1 MLSSRYLS
9 RRHGRSDP
17 HFFSSLQ
24 LGFIHL
30 CAPSRTSPASAPETP
45 NSITAGQQWEEGSSG
60 PAGSN
65 SETFLSSTVGKDK
78 AAFCGLISNKKC
90 E

>member
-17 HFFSSLQ
+17 HFFSSLH
-24 LGFIHL
+24 LRSIHL
-30 CAPSRTSPASAPETP
+30 YSPSHTSPASAPETP
-45 NSITAGQQWEEGSSG
+45 NSITAGQQWEEAARARRRRDSDTFPSSR
-60 PAGSN
+60 
-65 SETFLSSTVGKDK
+65 VGEEKD
-78 AAFCGLISNKKC
+78 AFYNLISNKKH